1 MLNYIMLIGRLVA
14 DPEKSEVNSDST
26 CCNFRIAVDRRK
38 KKDGSES
45 KTDFF
50 NCVAWNGT
58 GDIVHKYYHKGD
70 IIMIVGSM
78 NLDQYMK
85 DEEKRVA
92 PVVNVREIHF
102 TGGRKHEE
110 PEPVFIE
117 GISDVDLEKFDRIF
131 EGLDVPF

>member
-1 MLNYIMLIGRLVA
+1 MLNYIMLLGKLVA
-14 DPEKSEVNSDST
+14 EPEITNGETTRCNS
-26 CCNFRIAVDRRK
+26 RIAVERRK
-38 KKDGSES
+38 SKSGKC

-58 GDIVHKYYHKGD
+58 ADIIQKWFHKGD
-70 IIMIVGSM
+70 MIMVVGSM
-78 NLDQYMK
+78 NMEQYMK
-85 DEEKRVA
+85 SEERRTA

-117 GISDVDLEKFDRIF
+117 GVSDIDTTEFEKIFDGI
-131 EGLDVPF
+131 DVPF